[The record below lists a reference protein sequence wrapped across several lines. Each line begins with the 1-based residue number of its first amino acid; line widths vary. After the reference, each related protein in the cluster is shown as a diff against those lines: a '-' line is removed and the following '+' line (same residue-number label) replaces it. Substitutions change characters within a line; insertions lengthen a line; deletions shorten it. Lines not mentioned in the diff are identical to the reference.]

1 MCAELTAHGRL
12 DPTVTRV
19 RYAAPKDII
28 YTRLHIPL
36 RCHSLRGNSPR
47 ARASAVSAIFGRL
60 DQTCDPQVCRGATIS
75 TAELSMLHTVQN
87 VVHLG
92 RVTAVRAASL
102 ELEKG
107 TLPLAPGTLLVDC
120 TANGVGGV
128 RADYDV
134 FASAHIRLS
143 ASLAFLKKLQSAAL
157 VAYLEAT
164 YADDATKNGFT
175 PHSAAAS
182 LSIAQGGSPSFEGQL
197 GQFIHA
203 MFADIKTTRLLV
215 WSA

>member
-1 MCAELTAHGRL
+1 M
-12 DPTVTRV
+12 
-19 RYAAPKDII
+19 
-28 YTRLHIPL
+28 
-36 RCHSLRGNSPR
+36 
-47 ARASAVSAIFGRL
+47 
-60 DQTCDPQVCRGATIS
+60 
-75 TAELSMLHTVQN
+75 
-87 VVHLG
+87 
-92 RVTAVRAASL
+92 
-102 ELEKG
+102 
-107 TLPLAPGTLLVDC
+107 
-120 TANGVGGV
+120 
-128 RADYDV
+128 
-134 FASAHIRLS
+134 
-143 ASLAFLKKLQSAAL
+143 QSAAL